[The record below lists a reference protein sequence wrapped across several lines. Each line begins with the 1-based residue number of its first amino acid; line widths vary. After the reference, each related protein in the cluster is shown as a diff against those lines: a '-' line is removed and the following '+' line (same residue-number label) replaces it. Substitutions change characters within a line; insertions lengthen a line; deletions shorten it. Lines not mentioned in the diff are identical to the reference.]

1 MEKSDL
7 KTFRS
12 RKEYL
17 IHMLK
22 NFDKLTYNE
31 LTEIQVLLTDAKAEA
46 LTRQLDG
53 RYYTGLHLAKK

>member
-1 MEKSDL
+1 MDKSDL

-17 IHMLK
+17 VRMLE

-31 LTEIQVLLTDAKAEA
+31 LTEIQVLLTDARAEA